1 MNIDLLKTK
10 GLSTETLMNLSAIID
25 KMEIGQDLKNMVIE
39 TGDEEKDKEEIGK
52 QLIVLLIT
60 KLHKAKEEV
69 YNFISEYKGISVEEA
84 KKVNAIEV
92 IKEVLAID
100 GTTDFLS

>member
-25 KMEIGQDLKNMVIE
+25 KMEIGQDLKNMVVE

-60 KLHKAKEEV
+60 KLHKAKNEV
-69 YNFISEYKGISVEEA
+69 YEFISEYKEIPIEEA

-92 IKEVLAID
+92 IKEVLAVD

>member
-25 KMEIGQDLKNMVIE
+25 KMEIGQDLKNMVVE

-92 IKEVLAID
+92 IKEVLAVD

>member
-1 MNIDLLKTK
+1 MNIDLLKAK

-25 KMEIGQDLKNMVIE
+25 KMEIGQDLKNMVVE

-60 KLHKAKEEV
+60 KLHKAKNEV
-69 YNFISEYKGISVEEA
+69 YEFISEYKEISIEEA

-92 IKEVLAID
+92 IKEVLAVD

>member
-10 GLSTETLMNLSAIID
+10 GLSTETLMNLSAIVD
-25 KMEIGQDLKNMVIE
+25 KMEIGKDLKDMVVE

-60 KLHKAKEEV
+60 KLHRAKDEV
-69 YNFISEYKGISVEEA
+69 YEFISGYKGISIEEA
-84 KKVNAIEV
+84 KKANAIEI

>member
-25 KMEIGQDLKNMVIE
+25 KMEIGQDLKNMVVE
-39 TGDEEKDKEEIGK
+39 TGNEEKDKEEIGK

-92 IKEVLAID
+92 IKEVLAVD

>member
-25 KMEIGQDLKNMVIE
+25 KMEIGQDLKNMVVE

-60 KLHKAKEEV
+60 KLHKAKNEV
-69 YNFISEYKGISVEEA
+69 YEFISEYKEISIEEA

-92 IKEVLAID
+92 IKEVLAVD